1 MAPQLLFIT
10 RTKVLK
16 VAAVAILYVGASEL
30 IQPIV
35 GRNAKVINLVTDIYG
50 VIFAVMVALF
60 WQRRAS

>member
-1 MAPQLLFIT
+1 M
-10 RTKVLK
+10 
-16 VAAVAILYVGASEL
+16 AAVAILYVGASEL